1 MLLTTTS
8 QVEGRK
14 IKDYLGI
21 VAGETILGANLV
33 RDLFASITDVIGGR
47 SRAYEKKLFQARETA
62 LREMA
67 EEARSLGANA
77 VVGISIDYEA
87 LGETMLM
94 VTASGTAVYLE

>member
-1 MLLTTTS
+1 
-8 QVEGRK
+8 
-14 IKDYLGI
+14 
-21 VAGETILGANLV
+21 NLV

>member
-1 MLLTTTS
+1 MLLTTTA

-14 IKDYLGI
+14 IKNYLGI

-67 EEARSLGANA
+67 EEAR
-77 VVGISIDYEA
+77 
-87 LGETMLM
+87 
-94 VTASGTAVYLE
+94 

>member
-21 VAGETILGANLV
+21 VAGEAIMGANLV

>member
-1 MLLTTTS
+1 MLLTTTA

-14 IKDYLGI
+14 IKNYLGI

-94 VTASGTAVYLE
+94 VTASGTAVLLE